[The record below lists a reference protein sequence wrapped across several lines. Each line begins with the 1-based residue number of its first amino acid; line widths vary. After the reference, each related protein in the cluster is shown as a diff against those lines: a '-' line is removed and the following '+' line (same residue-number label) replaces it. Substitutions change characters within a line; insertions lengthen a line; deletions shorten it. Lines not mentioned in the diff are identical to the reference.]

1 MDDKNHNVLLIVY
14 VLQSLFL
21 NFELLE
27 LASKCT
33 EKSEL
38 PWFEFEFITP
48 EFDINVVRI
57 RLLFCWP
64 FRMPRLMLYEWLKAV
79 MFLEEFWWGYW
90 GLGVAFW
97 LIGVWLSVVRMR
109 SVRSVLVSIVCFI
122 VFLVFL
128 SSVLKSWILK
138 LISVNS

>member
-1 MDDKNHNVLLIVY
+1 MNDNKNHNVLLIMY
-14 VLQSLFL
+14 VLQSLLL
-21 NFELLE
+21 NFELLKLE
-27 LASKCT
+27 SKRT
-33 EKSEL
+33 EL

-57 RLLFCWP
+57 RLLFCWT
-64 FRMPRLMLYEWLKAV
+64 FRMPRLMLQDWLNAL

-90 GLGVAFW
+90 GRGVAFW

-109 SVRSVLVSIVCFI
+109 SVRSVLVSIVCLI

-128 SSVLKSWILK
+128 SSVLKSCSLK
-138 LISVNS
+138 LI